1 MHSLQQPR
9 MMKVKLTSKRNPPL
23 SCREITDGLITAFEQ
38 HEESVYSVQWSPSDP
53 WVFASLSFDGR
64 VVINQVPQDYKYKL
78 IM

>member
-1 MHSLQQPR
+1 
-9 MMKVKLTSKRNPPL
+9 MMKVKLASKRNSPL